1 MQDFLRNTLRLALR
15 LLFKGV
21 IGRPY
26 RESLQRAWMR
36 VVTSSTLGAPGTRK
50 EHGTWGVPGLWVQHR
65 DSDARRVMLYLHGG
79 GYTLGSPQTHQGLA
93 SHLAAATRGHVVL
106 PDYRLAPEH
115 PYPAALED
123 AVAAYRA
130 LLDRF
135 KPAHI
140 VLGGDSAGG
149 GLALCTAIALREAKL
164 PMPAALLLIS
174 PWTDMSLSGDTIT
187 SKADVDPMLSR
198 QWLLRAAEAYRGGL
212 PVSDSRLSPLNALL
226 DGLPPMLIQVGS
238 DEMLLSDSQ
247 RLAARARAVGVDV
260 RLQIEDGLWHD
271 FQVHAGVLDAADAAI
286 RRISDF
292 VNETSPLSLGG
303 TT

>member
-1 MQDFLRNTLRLALR
+1 MQDLLRNTLRLVLR

-21 IGRPY
+21 IGRPFP
-26 RESLQRAWMR
+26 EPLQRAWMR
-36 VVTSSTLGAPGTRK
+36 LVTRTTLGVSGTRK

-93 SHLAAATRGHVVL
+93 SHLAAATRGNVL
-106 PDYRLAPEH
+106 MPDYRLAPEH

-149 GLALCTAIALREAKL
+149 GLALCTAIALRDANL

-174 PWTDMSLSGDTIT
+174 PWTDMSLSGDTIAG
-187 SKADVDPMLSR
+187 KADVDPMLAR
-198 QWLLRAAEAYRGGL
+198 DWLLRAAEAYRGAL

-226 DGLPPMLIQVGS
+226 DGLPPMLIQVGG
-238 DEMLLSDSQ
+238 DEILLSDSQ

-286 RRISDF
+286 RRIADF
-292 VNETSPLSLGG
+292 VNEISPLGVG
-303 TT
+303 AAT